1 VWEHYHDLLT
11 QDAPVLIRG
20 QVSGRDRDE
29 DAPPVFL
36 DSVVPLSQLR
46 SNGTLAIEVVL
57 ANTAADAVG
66 RAANAFRAHPGSSP
80 LYVTVTHG
88 GNGVR
93 ETVRLRSRTLQVLPS
108 EALLSELRE
117 LFGADR
123 IRLVRS

>member
-29 DAPPVFL
+29 DAPPIFL

-46 SNGTLAIEVVL
+46 ANGTLAIEVAL
-57 ANTAADAVG
+57 ANAAADAVG
-66 RAANAFRAHPGSSP
+66 RAASAFRANPGSSP
-80 LYVTVTHG
+80 LYVTVTQ

-93 ETVRLRSRTLQVLPS
+93 ETVRLRSRTLQVMPS